1 MSMSEDAAPEAPET
15 VETPDEQ
22 ESESGADVSRQDNSA
37 WWRDASKEDI
47 TSFVNDKVQKR
58 LAREKAKYDPLVQEH
73 AKLKAE
79 VERLK
84 PLEDA
89 NKTDLQRW
97 EDERANLAKEL
108 EEHRAFRAQQERNNL
123 VREIAD
129 EKGLPT
135 RFINRVQGDDAD
147 SITADIDDLLTV
159 LNDGKPTKP
168 ASRKPV
174 DPDEKPGGKG
184 YGGGGSKS
192 DTDDKAVVDNV
203 IKKFREQ
210 RNRTFAR

>member
-1 MSMSEDAAPEAPET
+1 MSMSEDAAAETAET
-15 VETPDEQ
+15 VESNDEQ
-22 ESESGADVSRQDNSA
+22 GSEATTDVSRQDNSA

-58 LAREKAKYDPLVQEH
+58 LAREKAKYDPILAERDT
-73 AKLKAE
+73 LKAE

-89 NKTDLQRW
+89 NKTDIQRW
-97 EDERANLAKEL
+97 EEERANLAKEL
-108 EEHRAFRAQQERNNL
+108 EEHRAYRAQQERTNL

-129 EKGLPT
+129 EKGLPA

-147 SITADIDDLLTV
+147 SITADIEDLLTV
-159 LNDGKPTKP
+159 INDGKPTKP